1 MKLYD
6 DRRKTMKVISGFNG
20 PYRFLSNFWPCI
32 VHMDEKA
39 YPSVEHAYQ
48 AAKTLDFNERYKI
61 SQLRTSGKAK
71 RMGRNIILRP
81 NWEEIKISTM
91 FSLLRLKFSQPQ
103 LTKLLLDTK
112 NEVLIEGN
120 KWGDTFWGICNNKGE
135 NKLGILLMM
144 VRDEIRKNR

>member
-1 MKLYD
+1 M
-6 DRRKTMKVISGFNG
+6 INSFSGK
-20 PYRFLSNFWPCI
+20 YRFLSNFYPCQI
-32 VHMDEKA
+32 IWLDIT
-39 YPSVEHAYQ
+39 YPTIEHAYQ